1 MNITDDDLRNFIEY
15 SVIKMKTKHPS
26 SKTIEAEVRQF
37 YAIFWE
43 CDPVKIRHL
52 FRNPVPIVD
61 EKPDR
66 RYLRRLGKEFH
77 LIRDK
82 GFFRVFYQV
91 IDILTLTTDMIH
103 VIRGSSGSSV
113 MCYLTG
119 ITHIDPIKND
129 ISLARFMH
137 VLRDDMPDIDMDF
150 PTHLREEVYARIFK
164 QYPGRVARI
173 SNHVHY
179 GPKTALK
186 QALKNNGVRGFIAK
200 NFNYREILKER
211 LKIDDEDELRELEQ
225 KVVEEARIYNGLEK
239 HTSLHCGG
247 IFITENEIPDD
258 IVLHEIE
265 SNGVRAVQVCL
276 DKDETEDCGFIKIDI
291 LSNRGLSQVMD
302 VYAELLKRTPPVR
315 LSSFE
320 KLPVDPRVM
329 RSLAENNI
337 GLTYAE
343 SRGMYKIFQR
353 MMPSSIDDIS
363 IALALIRPAASSNG
377 QKSEF
382 LQSLHQPPDPVSGT
396 TRPWVIYDDDAIVY
410 IQKLLH
416 IDEAAADTFRK
427 AFSKNSPKTMLKR
440 REFYNRMVATKK
452 YSADQIDEVISQL
465 ECLQEYGFCK
475 SHSYSYA
482 YLVYALAYLKY
493 YYPREFWKATLNHC
507 QSSYR
512 PWVHYREA
520 ALHLELTHMK
530 KPYKLVGNR
539 LVPQTGGIQPRLCV
553 KNVHDLHTLGFW
565 CGRDFLEGMAFL
577 PQEDDANAKP
587 DDSKT
592 TAYFRG
598 IVATYRPYYDKS
610 PQSKC
615 RKITF
620 ITVSYDNGKYIDVV
634 ANGYYPLSKFKI
646 VSGHGTLESGNYI
659 QCKKITLEN

>member
-1 MNITDDDLRNFIEY
+1 MNITDNDLRNFIDY
-15 SVIKMKTKHPS
+15 TVSKMKSKHPS
-26 SKTIEAEVRQF
+26 SHTIEADVRKF
-37 YAIFWE
+37 YGIFWE
-43 CDPVKIRHL
+43 SDPVKIRQL
-52 FRNPVPIVD
+52 FKNPVPTVD
-61 EKPDR
+61 EKLDR

-77 LIRDK
+77 LVRDK

-91 IDILTLTTDMIH
+91 IDILSLTTDMIH

-113 MCYLTG
+113 MCYLTA
-119 ITHIDPIKND
+119 ITHIDPIKNN

-164 QYPGRVARI
+164 QYAGRVARI

-186 QALKNNGVRGFIAK
+186 QALKNNGVQGFIAK

-211 LKIDDEDELRELEQ
+211 LKIEDEDELRELEE

-247 IFITENEIPDD
+247 IFITDTAIPED
-258 IVLHEIE
+258 IVLQEIE
-265 SNGVRAVQVCL
+265 SNGVRAVQVRL

-302 VYAELLKRTPPVR
+302 IYAELQARNPPVR
-315 LSSFE
+315 LSPFE
-320 KLPVDPRVM
+320 KLPVDMHVM
-329 RSLAENNI
+329 RALSENNI

-343 SRGMYKIFQR
+343 SRGMHKILHR
-353 MMPSSIDDIS
+353 MKPTTIDDIS

-382 LQSLHQPPDPVSGT
+382 LRSLNQPPDPVSGSS
-396 TRPWVIYDDDAIVY
+396 RPWVIYDDDAIVY

-416 IDEAAADTFRK
+416 VDEAAADMFRK
-427 AFSKNSPKTMLKR
+427 AFSKNSPKTMHKR
-440 REFYNRMVATKK
+440 KEFYNRMIATKK
-452 YSADQIDEVISQL
+452 YSADQIDEVITQL

-507 QSSYR
+507 HSSYR
-512 PWVHYREA
+512 PWVHFREA
-520 ALHLELTHMK
+520 AAHLELTHMK
-530 KPYKLVGNR
+530 KPYKLAGNR
-539 LVPQTGGIQPRLCV
+539 LIPVSGGIQPRLFV
-553 KNVHDLHTLGFW
+553 KNTHDLHNLGYW
-565 CGRDFLEGMAFL
+565 CGREFLDGMVFL
-577 PQEDDANAKP
+577 PQNGDE
-587 DDSKT
+587 

-598 IVATYRPYYDKS
+598 LVATYRPYYDKS

-620 ITVSYDNGKYIDVV
+620 ITVSYDTGKYLDVV
-634 ANGYYPLSKFKI
+634 VNGYYPLSKYRI
-646 VSGHGTLESGNYI
+646 VSGHGVLEGGNYI
-659 QCKKITLEN
+659 HCKKIVLEN